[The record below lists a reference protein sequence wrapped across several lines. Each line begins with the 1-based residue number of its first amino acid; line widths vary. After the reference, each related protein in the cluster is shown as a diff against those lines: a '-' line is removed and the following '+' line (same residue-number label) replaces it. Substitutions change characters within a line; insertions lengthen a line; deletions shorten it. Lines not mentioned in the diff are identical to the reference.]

1 MPEVQKPT
9 TTVDDATKKEQEPA
23 TAKPPPPPPTPVA
36 EIKSNVALLERA
48 VTTLEPRFTHR
59 VLRSLNTLRKRLD
72 DTVLRNAVTELY
84 TKDTPIKKALLSWI
98 PSGSSD
104 MEVDTASSA
113 TPSKT
118 PASEPTPEG
127 EIYLRL
133 LILFHLLASPSN
145 YDKCRDLAHE
155 TVERMQTLNRRS
167 MDPIAAKVWYA
178 VERVYE
184 LRGELAQARPLFFA
198 AQRTASLRH
207 DEETEASLL
216 NRLLRCY
223 IEYSLY
229 DQADKLVSKTTFPE
243 SASNAQCARYYYY
256 LGRIKAVQLNY
267 TAAHTDL
274 QQAIRR
280 APPPKVAPGFYQ
292 AVHKLVIVVE
302 LLMGDIPQRSVFRH
316 PVLEKALTGYFEI
329 VKAVRAGSLSQFQ
342 TALSSYSSTF
352 ESDKTYSLVLRLRQ
366 NVIKTGI
373 RHLSLSYSRISLR
386 DICVKLNLDS
396 EEDAEYIVGKAIR
409 DGVIEGRI
417 VHEKGWM
424 ECGGPKG
431 GYGPEVAEVFSR
443 RIGYCLDLHNE
454 SVKAMRYPLNAH
466 RKELAAAEGAR
477 EREKE
482 LAKEIQEGD
491 LDDDDMGGDF

>member
-1 MPEVQKPT
+1 
-9 TTVDDATKKEQEPA
+9 
-23 TAKPPPPPPTPVA
+23 
-36 EIKSNVALLERA
+36 
-48 VTTLEPRFTHR
+48 
-59 VLRSLNTLRKRLD
+59 
-72 DTVLRNAVTELY
+72 
-84 TKDTPIKKALLSWI
+84 
-98 PSGSSD
+98 

-184 LRGELAQARPLFFA
+184 LRGELAQARPYVHSSSSTVLDTRLIIGHRLFFA

-329 VKAVRAGSLSQFQ
+329 VK
-342 TALSSYSSTF
+342 
-352 ESDKTYSLVLRLRQ
+352 
-366 NVIKTGI
+366 
-373 RHLSLSYSRISLR
+373 
-386 DICVKLNLDS
+386 
-396 EEDAEYIVGKAIR
+396 
-409 DGVIEGRI
+409 GV
-417 VHEKGWM
+417 
-424 ECGGPKG
+424 
-431 GYGPEVAEVFSR
+431 
-443 RIGYCLDLHNE
+443 
-454 SVKAMRYPLNAH
+454 
-466 RKELAAAEGAR
+466 
-477 EREKE
+477 
-482 LAKEIQEGD
+482 
-491 LDDDDMGGDF
+491 